1 VDDRPTVRIARGPS
15 RLVRALRLLILLAV
29 AGVIVGT
36 AITWGRRGPRQAAIT
51 MNDPG
56 AGLANVTEQSERFS
70 ASGTREG
77 KPAFDLAAATVTG
90 LQGDKKL
97 LSSVQLDVHEAAG
110 RIVNVLGR
118 EGEFD
123 PGSRRAQL
131 RGDVGIRTPDG
142 LSLETP
148 NLAYDSDRDMIHT
161 SDPIKFRLGSV
172 EGSGEGL
179 NYLVGERR
187 LKIPA
192 KVRLQIQVQDGGP
205 PVLITSGS
213 LVASLAENSAVFTEQ
228 VRMERGEDILTGNYL
243 RIDLDAMREHV
254 SAMRAFGDVSVA
266 MAPDAA
272 GRPGS
277 LQADS
282 LVLSL
287 GPGNV
292 LEQAE
297 ASGGCRFTSGLYTS
311 TSRNA
316 IYRKTDDRLELRGDP
331 SVVTDR
337 DRIAAQEIDLFP
349 SHQALEARGEVRT
362 TSLGPAGGDTPGFGS
377 GEAVSFQA
385 AKLRVEQETGRA
397 TYSGGARAWQE
408 GVSLQADEIQID
420 QTAKQIRGN
429 GAVVSR
435 FTPRPTPK
443 TPRPAT
449 TSIAA
454 HHLVIDDATGMAH
467 YEGDTRLAR
476 PDASLTA
483 DTMDVTLKES
493 AKRRDVDRIVAKGS
507 VSARHEGSYATA
519 TEAEYL
525 AAQQLLVL
533 RDAQGLAEVVDGAT
547 GRAMRGRELTY
558 DLAGNRV
565 STESGPGGRTWITVT
580 PDAKGP
586 ARVEPPSRY

>member
-205 PVLITSGS
+205 RTARCSP
-213 LVASLAENSAVFTEQ
+213 
-228 VRMERGEDILTGNYL
+228 
-243 RIDLDAMREHV
+243 
-254 SAMRAFGDVSVA
+254 
-266 MAPDAA
+266 
-272 GRPGS
+272 
-277 LQADS
+277 
-282 LVLSL
+282 
-287 GPGNV
+287 
-292 LEQAE
+292 
-297 ASGGCRFTSGLYTS
+297 
-311 TSRNA
+311 SRCAWN
-316 IYRKTDDRLELRGDP
+316 
-331 SVVTDR
+331 
-337 DRIAAQEIDLFP
+337 
-349 SHQALEARGEVRT
+349 
-362 TSLGPAGGDTPGFGS
+362 
-377 GEAVSFQA
+377 A
-385 AKLRVEQETGRA
+385 AKI
-397 TYSGGARAWQE
+397 S
-408 GVSLQADEIQID
+408 
-420 QTAKQIRGN
+420 
-429 GAVVSR
+429 
-435 FTPRPTPK
+435 
-443 TPRPAT
+443 
-449 TSIAA
+449 
-454 HHLVIDDATGMAH
+454 
-467 YEGDTRLAR
+467 
-476 PDASLTA
+476 
-483 DTMDVTLKES
+483 
-493 AKRRDVDRIVAKGS
+493 
-507 VSARHEGSYATA
+507 
-519 TEAEYL
+519 
-525 AAQQLLVL
+525 
-533 RDAQGLAEVVDGAT
+533 
-547 GRAMRGRELTY
+547 
-558 DLAGNRV
+558 
-565 STESGPGGRTWITVT
+565 
-580 PDAKGP
+580 
-586 ARVEPPSRY
+586 